1 MAGVPSQREGTGQEE
16 RRKREGRGRDNVEIG
31 KWIEDFVR
39 KSTKYCMLALSVTSM
54 EFTYFDL
61 PPTVAVH
68 A

>member
-1 MAGVPSQREGTGQEE
+1 MARLESAS
-16 RRKREGRGRDNVEIG
+16 RDNVEIG
-31 KWIEDFVR
+31 KRIQNFVR
-39 KSTKYCMLALSVTSM
+39 KSTKYCMLAISVTSL

>member
-1 MAGVPSQREGTGQEE
+1 MTDCQNDNND
-16 RRKREGRGRDNVEIG
+16 RDNVEIG

-39 KSTKYCMLALSVTSM
+39 KSTKYCILALSVTSM

-61 PPTVAVH
+61 PPSVAVH